1 MDYIESR
8 RLINKHYAQGV
19 IEELQQLGY
28 HGEQAKNVFFRH
40 YKGMKRVFGLE
51 PNVSEFAKLIDEF
64 ERGMNR
70 KYNENDPNRIYI
82 GHLRHIVKKNKI

>member
-28 HGEQAKNVFFRH
+28 HGEQAKNVFFVTI
-40 YKGMKRVFGLE
+40 K
-51 PNVSEFAKLIDEF
+51 A
-64 ERGMNR
+64 
-70 KYNENDPNRIYI
+70 
-82 GHLRHIVKKNKI
+82 